1 MQQGAIKAFDCHWA
15 DRAGHRGHSIIEAMD
30 KGAAYKQLMQQD
42 VIILSVKEATSPFFQ
57 AVRQR
62 IGRQLTGNQ
71 IGGKSQF
78 YQQGSV
84 LIQAGLPLWDIM
96 ELLGADE
103 LHQQLARGVSLGEA
117 MRTRPDRY
125 SSEEIALVEAGEY
138 SGNLAEVFSRL
149 AEDFATREQLHNRLQ
164 LALLYPTFLLV
175 ISGLAL
181 LFIVLFVL
189 PVIMTIFTDLG
200 LNLPWSTRLLLSIGR
215 ISGESWLMGLAVVT
229 ALGLAACTAYQQPQL
244 GALMDRWLLQLPCVG
259 SLWLMK
265 DMGMFLG
272 ILAMLL
278 NGGIVIDQAV
288 KNSAQSCGNRY
299 LTEQLLEV
307 GKHVSRGTSFYKCM
321 TAVNIPPLV
330 QRLIEAGEQAGELP
344 AMLNQGS
351 RYCRLVT
358 EHRLS
363 LLQTAAEP
371 VLILVLGIAIGFI
384 VLSIVLP
391 MLDIMT
397 AYL

>member
-1 MQQGAIKAFDCHWA
+1 MQQGTIKAFDCHWA

-42 VIILSVKEATSPFFQ
+42 VIILSVKEATRPFFQ
-57 AVRQR
+57 AVRQS

-103 LHQQLARGVSLGEA
+103 LHRQLAGGVSLGEA
-117 MRTRPDRY
+117 MRTRPDQY
-125 SSEEIALVEAGEY
+125 CSEEIALIEAGEY

-149 AEDFATREQLHNRLQ
+149 AEDFATREQLHNQLQ
-164 LALLYPTFLLV
+164 LAMLYPAFLLT
-175 ISGLAL
+175 ISSLAL

-200 LNLPWSTRLLLSIGR
+200 LNLPWSTRLLLDIGQ
-215 ISGESWLMGLAVVT
+215 ISGESWLMGLAMMT
-229 ALGLAACTAYQQPQL
+229 ALGLAACTAYRQPQL
-244 GALMDRWLLQLPCVG
+244 GALLDRWLLQLPCFG
-259 SLWLMK
+259 PLWLMK
-265 DMGMFLG
+265 DMGLFLG
-272 ILAMLL
+272 TLAMLL

-299 LTEQLLEV
+299 LTGQLLDV
-307 GKHVSRGTSFYKCM
+307 GKHLSRGTSFYKCM
-321 TAVNIPPLV
+321 TVVKSPALV

-344 AMLNQGS
+344 AMLSQGS
-351 RYCRLVT
+351 RYCRQAT
-358 EHRLS
+358 EHRLR

-384 VLSIVLP
+384 VLSIILP